1 LQQPDEI
8 ILVIP
13 AKKGWTIIFVVAWLV
28 FWLCFF
34 PLVLRFLQSLAAHPE
49 TADWLGVF
57 WCVDWVL
64 GVVFAV
70 WSIMWALGGKEFI
83 QVNSSRLDLRA
94 TIFGITTRRRSTAV
108 NEVRNLRFVPAHSH
122 GRRSRASCI
131 CYEDEN
137 GTAKFGS
144 ELSDAEGLAVIDKML
159 NVFPFSTRDKTLE
172 DMDLS

>member
-1 LQQPDEI
+1 LQEPNEI

-13 AKKGWTIIFVVAWLV
+13 AKKGWTIIFVAAWLA
-28 FWLCFF
+28 FWLCHF
-34 PLVLRFLQSLAAHPE
+34 PPVLRFPQSMVHPE

-57 WCVDWVL
+57 WCVGWVL

-70 WSIMWALGGKEFI
+70 WSIMWAICGTEFI
-83 QVNSSRLDLRA
+83 HVNSSRLDLRA

-131 CYEDEN
+131 CYEDED

-159 NVFPFSTRDKTLE
+159 TVFPFPKRDKSLE
-172 DMDLS
+172 YIDLS